1 MAMSEVRE
9 GLRYS
14 KDHEWVKVEDG
25 RAKVGLSD
33 HAQHQLTELAFIQLP
48 TVGQKVKAGEVLG
61 IVESVK
67 NTADVYSPVSG
78 EVVEVNSPLEDDP
91 QVINKSPY
99 DQGWIAVIKMKD
111 PNEVSAMMDAGT
123 YRKFIEQVKKWI
135 SPAPP
140 PIGG

>member
-1 MAMSEVRE
+1 MSDVRD

-14 KDHEWVKVEDG
+14 KDHEWVKVEG
-25 RAKVGLSD
+25 GNARVGISD

-48 TVGQKVKAGEVLG
+48 TVGQKLKKGEVLG

-67 NTADVYSPVSG
+67 NTADVYAPVSG

-99 DQGWIAVIKMKD
+99 DNGWIAVIKMSD
-111 PNEVSAMMDAGT
+111 ASEVNGMMDAAA
-123 YRKFIEQVKKWI
+123 YKKLL
-135 SPAPP
+135 AETKK
-140 PIGG
+140 